1 MFLGHFAVSF
11 AAKKPA
17 PSVSL
22 GTLFLAA
29 QLVDLLWPLFLLLG
43 FEHARIDAGNT
54 AVTPLDFY
62 DYPFT
67 HSLAGAVLWSFTLGL
82 LYYAVKRNMR
92 NAVIV
97 GTAVSSHWILD
108 FLTHRPDLPL
118 WFSGGPHFGLGLWN
132 SVAGTVTVEV
142 GLFGLGLFLYTRS
155 TIAEDK
161 IGSIGLWSLAC
172 FLGLIYVASLAGPPP
187 PDVGAIAVV
196 GNSMWLLVLFAYWVD
211 RHRTIA
217 LSSSGS
223 AQKSITTPKGIV

>member
-17 PSVSL
+17 PAVSL

-43 FEHARIDAGNT
+43 LEHARIDVGNT

-67 HSLAGAVLWSFTLGL
+67 HSLAGAILWSCTLGL
-82 LYYAVKRNMR
+82 LYYAVKRNVR

-118 WFSGGPHFGLGLWN
+118 WFFGGPQFGLGLWN
-132 SVAGTVTVEV
+132 SMAGTIIVEV
-142 GLFGLGLFLYTRS
+142 GLFGLGLFLYTKS
-155 TIAEDK
+155 TTAKDK
-161 IGSIGLWSLAC
+161 IGSIGLWSLAG
-172 FLGLIYVASLAGPPP
+172 FLGLIYVGNLAGPPP
-187 PDVGAIAVV
+187 PDVASIAVV
-196 GNSMWLLVLFAYWVD
+196 GNSMWLLVLWAYWVD
-211 RHRTIA
+211 RHRTVRA
-217 LSSSGS
+217 AASGS
-223 AQKSITTPKGIV
+223 